1 MNLPFHEEYRPQTFA
16 EVVGHKDAVA
26 ALRNV
31 IKTKTSHAFLFSST
45 TPGIGK
51 TTLARIAAKE
61 AGCLPTDIM
70 EVSAAVL
77 TGVDDMRRVQDAMEY
92 RSFHGKGER
101 AVILDECARLSKQ
114 AWDSLLKII
123 EEAPSH
129 AYFFFCTTDV
139 GKVPPTIRTRCVHIN
154 LNPLTDDQIV
164 NLLHVVMARAK
175 LKISDE
181 VLDVITR
188 SSQGSARQALV
199 NLAVCQNIAEPKV
212 AARLTQQVLDSD
224 PVLELCRFLLK
235 GGSWGKAMGL
245 VAKMKEERPEGIRIN
260 ICHYLAKALM
270 AARDD
275 KEALFLLR
283 ILEAFE
289 KPFNPSEGHAPLL
302 LAIGAAL
309 YSKG

>member
-1 MNLPFHEEYRPQTFA
+1 MSSYHEEYRPQTFA
-16 EVVGHKDAVA
+16 EVVGQKDAVA

-61 AGCLPTDIM
+61 VGCLPTDIM

-101 AVILDECARLSKQ
+101 AVILDECARLSKN

-123 EEAPSH
+123 EEAPEH

-139 GKVPPTIRTRCVHIN
+139 GKVPSTIKTRCVHIN

-164 NLLHVVMARAK
+164 NLLHVIMARAK
-175 LKISDE
+175 LKVSDE
-181 VLDVITR
+181 VVDVIVR
-188 SSQGSARQALV
+188 SAQGSARQALV
-199 NLAVCQNIAEPKV
+199 NLALCQNVADAKIA
-212 AARLTQQVLDSD
+212 AQLTQNVLDSD

-245 VAKMKEERPEGIRIN
+245 VAKLEQEPPEGVRIVV
-260 ICHYLAKALM
+260 CRYLAKTLIGT
-270 AARDD
+270 RDD

-283 ILEAFE
+283 TLEAFE
-289 KPFNPSEGHAPLL
+289 KPFNPSEGQAPLL
-302 LAIGAAL
+302 LAIGATL
-309 YSKG
+309 FSKE